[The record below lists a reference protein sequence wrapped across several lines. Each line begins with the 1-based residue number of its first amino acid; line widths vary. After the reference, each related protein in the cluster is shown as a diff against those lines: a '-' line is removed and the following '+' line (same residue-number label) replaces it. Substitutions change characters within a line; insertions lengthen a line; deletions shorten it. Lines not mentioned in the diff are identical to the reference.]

1 MTNALFSAEQVRIL
15 SIELITTELGKPIIL
30 AGANQSNPIVAEFNI
45 YEDITLPYLTASMAL
60 LDDHDMY
67 RFLKLNGTE
76 KVTIRYEIPT
86 KESEPFEKTF
96 TIVNIPTTTKI
107 NDFASVLS
115 FNMIEDIGYFD
126 KLQKFSK
133 VYDGVGEQIIEKIVQ
148 DKLSRQLDRTFAR
161 KQSFQKAFRYI
172 VPYQTPLEAVNNI
185 LQKMTTDNGFPFFLF
200 SSVYSDDFIL
210 RDLETIISEPAVN
223 KGKPY
228 TFTQGINA
236 SDTDFKTQALSITS
250 FESVNIDDTL
260 LLAQKGAIGSKLSL
274 INITT
279 GEYLTPH
286 VDMLQHMTILI
297 DNGIIPREY
306 SSLFVNDNF
315 VPDPSNNN
323 ASRLP
328 DYDSRVMSAVMGK
341 RTYPNDDLE
350 GYSEETSTEYAKNQH
365 IRNNILHHLTK
376 NIYRIYV
383 PGVLFLNKDPRL
395 TVGSQIEVLVYKNKN
410 VSSTMATVDV
420 VDERRSGNFII
431 LAKRHIFDVV
441 NERHNV
447 SLEIGKISEQ
457 GRMK

>member
-1 MTNALFSAEQVRIL
+1 MTNVLFSAEQVRIL
-15 SIELITTELGKPIIL
+15 SIELNTTEFSRPIIL
-30 AGANQSNPIVAEFNI
+30 AGSSQANPIVAEFNI
-45 YEDITLPYLTASMAL
+45 YEDITLPYLTATMAL

-67 RFLKLNGTE
+67 RYLKLNGTE
-76 KVTIRYEIPT
+76 KVTIRYEVPT

-107 NDFASVLS
+107 NDFSSVLS

-126 KLQKFSK
+126 KLQKISK
-133 VYDGVGEQIIEKIVQ
+133 VYDGTGEQIIEKIIQ
-148 DKLSRQLDRTFAR
+148 DKLSRQVDKTFA
-161 KQSFQKAFRYI
+161 QKPSSQRAFRYI
-172 VPYQTPLEAVNNI
+172 VPYQTPLEAVNTI
-185 LQKMTTDNGFPFFLF
+185 LQKMTTDIGFPYFLF

-210 RDLETIISEPAVN
+210 RDLETIISQPAVN
-223 KGKPY
+223 QGKPY

-250 FESVNIDDTL
+250 IESVNIDDTL
-260 LLAQKGAIGSKLSL
+260 LLAQKGAVGSKLSL
-274 INITT
+274 VNITT

-286 VDMLQHMTILI
+286 IDMLQHMSILLN
-297 DNGIIPREY
+297 NGIIPPEY
-306 SSLFVNDNF
+306 SSLYINEDFA
-315 VPDPSNNN
+315 PDPSNNN
-323 ASRLP
+323 PNRLP
-328 DYDSRVMSAVMGK
+328 DYDTRVMSAVMGK
-341 RTYPNDDLE
+341 RTYPYDDLE
-350 GYSEETSTEYAKNQH
+350 GYSEESSTEYAKYQH
-365 IRNNILHHLTK
+365 IRNNVLHHLTK

-410 VSSTMATVDV
+410 VSNNMSNVDV

-431 LAKRHIFDVV
+431 LAKRHIFDVI

-457 GRMK
+457 GRIK